1 MTEWVEKLRQ
11 EVQAKDLT
19 KIERVNLLAEKM
31 MENLPP
37 IPKMMIQNMGFLDY
51 LYKIEES
58 DIDSFIEV
66 IREVLNIVENG
77 K

>member
-1 MTEWVEKLRQ
+1 MTEWVEKLKL

-51 LYKIEES
+51 LYRLEES
-58 DIDSFIEV
+58 DVDYFIEN

-77 K
+77 E